1 MLISR
6 TPLRISFLG
15 GGTDFPWFFEEHG
28 GAVIS
33 AAIDKHIYING
44 LRSYDQRTFY
54 LKYSELEIVKELS
67 SIRHPIFRTALEHF
81 EAPPLDISVMAEIP
95 AGNGLASSSAFSV
108 GLINLI
114 FAYRGQNLS
123 QSQLAELA
131 IKLELDLLNEPIG
144 VQDQLGSAFG
154 GVNFHQFSAGRTI
167 NSRSLFTDN
176 NPLPFDMMLS
186 KVGVASR
193 QASSFTAAQKD
204 YVAANPA
211 AIRALEELRDLTLE
225 AERAMANDPSALPQY
240 IREGWLLKLASN
252 PNAAS
257 NEILSLSETLVEE
270 GALATKLL
278 GAGGGGFILSIFKPG
293 HLPEF
298 LARNETIGRIS
309 TQVKIDYRGA
319 VVMEV

>member
-1 MLISR
+1 MKVSR

-15 GGTDFPWFFEEHG
+15 GGTDFPWFFEQHG

-44 LRSYDQRTFY
+44 LKSYDAKTFY
-54 LKYSELEIVKELS
+54 LKYSELEIVQDLS
-67 SIRHPIFRTALEHF
+67 NVRHPIFRTALSYF
-81 EAPPLDISVMAEIP
+81 DSTPLDISVMAEIP

-108 GLINLI
+108 GLVNLI
-114 FAYRGQNLS
+114 FAYRGEALS
-123 QSQLAELA
+123 QSRLAELA

-154 GVNFHQFSAGRTI
+154 GVNFHEFSSGRSITSSPI
-167 NSRSLFTDN
+167 FSSANEF
-176 NPLPFDMMLS
+176 PFELLLT

-193 QASSFTAAQKD
+193 QASTFTAAQKD
-204 YVAANPA
+204 FVTSNSD

-225 AERAMANDPSALPQY
+225 ARAAIAKDAAALPAFV
-240 IREGWLLKLASN
+240 REGWLLKLASN

-257 NEILSLSETLVEE
+257 PEIMDLSEKLVAQ
-270 GALATKLL
+270 GATATKLL
-278 GAGGGGFILSIFKPG
+278 GAGGGGFILSIFNQG
-293 HLPEF
+293 QLAEF
-298 LARNETIGRIS
+298 LAKNETISKFS
-309 TQVKIDYRGA
+309 TEVKIDYTGA

>member
-15 GGTDFPWFFEEHG
+15 GGTDFPWFFEEHD

-44 LRSYDQRTFY
+44 LRSYDESTFY
-54 LKYSELEIVKELS
+54 LKYSELEVVRELS
-67 SIRHPIFRTALEHF
+67 SIKHPIFRTALEYF
-81 EAPPLDISVMAEIP
+81 AAPPLDISVMAEIP

-114 FAYRGQNLS
+114 FAYRGQNLP

-144 VQDQLGSAFG
+144 VQDQLGSAYG
-154 GVNFHQFSAGRTI
+154 GVNFHKFSAGRTI
-167 NSRSLFTDN
+167 TSKPLFTESN
-176 NPLPFDMMLS
+176 QLPFDMLLS

-193 QASSFTAAQKD
+193 QASSFTAAQKEF
-204 YVAANPA
+204 VAANPT

-225 AERAMANDPSALPQY
+225 AERAIASDPMALPAF
-240 IREGWLLKLASN
+240 IREGWQLKLASN

-257 NEILSLSETLVEE
+257 PEILHLSETLVEQ
-270 GALATKLL
+270 GSLATKLL
-278 GAGGGGFILSIFKPG
+278 GAGGGGFILSIFEPG
-293 HLPEF
+293 RLPEF
-298 LARNETIGRIS
+298 LARNATIGRIS
-309 TQVKIDYRGA
+309 TPVKIDYRGA

>member
-1 MLISR
+1 MLVSR

-15 GGTDFPWFFEEHG
+15 GGTDFPWFFEQHG

-44 LRSYDQRTFY
+44 LRSYDAKTFY
-54 LKYSELEIVKELS
+54 LKYSELEIVEELS
-67 SIRHPIFRTALEHF
+67 KVRHPIFRTALQHF
-81 EAPPLDISVMAEIP
+81 ESMPLDISVMAEIP

-114 FAYRGQNLS
+114 FAHRGEALS
-123 QSQLAELA
+123 QSKLAELA
-131 IKLELDLLNEPIG
+131 IKLELDLLSEPIG

-167 NSRSLFTDN
+167 TSKPIFSSADEF
-176 NPLPFDMMLS
+176 PFELLLT

-204 YVAANPA
+204 FVSTNPQ

-225 AERAMANDPSALPQY
+225 AERAIELDATALPAY
-240 IREGWLLKLASN
+240 VREGWLLKLASN
-252 PNAAS
+252 PNATS
-257 NEILSLSETLVEE
+257 PEILSLSGKLVQE
-270 GALATKLL
+270 GAVATKLL
-278 GAGGGGFILSIFKPG
+278 GAGGGGFILSIFSEG

-298 LARNETIGRIS
+298 LARNETIGKIS
-309 TQVKIDYRGA
+309 TEVKIDYRGA
-319 VVMEV
+319 HVMEV

>member
-6 TPLRISFLG
+6 TPLRVSFLG
-15 GGTDFPWFFEEHG
+15 GGTDFPWFFEEHR

-44 LRSYDQRTFY
+44 LRSYDESTFY

-67 SIRHPIFRTALEHF
+67 NIKHPIFRTALEYF
-81 EAPPLDISVMAEIP
+81 AVPPLDISVMAEIP

-114 FAYRGQNLS
+114 FAHRGESLS
-123 QSQLAELA
+123 QSKLAELA

-154 GVNFHQFSAGRTI
+154 GVNFHQFSANRTI
-167 NSRSLFTDN
+167 ASKSLFTEKN
-176 NPLPFDMMLS
+176 QLPFEMLLS

-193 QASSFTAAQKD
+193 KASSFTSAQKEF
-204 YVAANPA
+204 VTANPA
-211 AIRALEELRDLTLE
+211 AIRALQELRDLTLE
-225 AERAMANDPSALPQY
+225 AEGAISADPAALPAY

-257 NEILSLSETLVEE
+257 PVILNLTEKLQEE

-293 HLPEF
+293 HLSDF

-309 TQVKIDYRGA
+309 TQVEIDYRGA